1 MRLDLIVR
9 TLIESRVEAARAG
22 IGNAIVTA
30 GYVLTEVQ
38 DALVRV
44 QHDVGSVLVFFGTLL
59 AALGTELSTGNP
71 LTKAPLVFEYLRTRY
86 RNWYDTLDE
95 IDKVIVYGLL
105 TFSIY
110 VAFAMLMPRIVPYFI
125 GAEHILAP
133 VPLPQVTEV
142 TDDEQASTFPERD
155 TKPLLVDRSKFD
167 GKTIEAINPATG
179 ELLGHVPADDP
190 ESVAR
195 KIRVA
200 RRFQSPWA
208 GTSADDRRS
217 VLRVL
222 KAYIIEEQH
231 DICAISAADTGK
243 TLLDA
248 SLGEIITTLEK
259 INWLLAEGEKALTP
273 EQRLTGSLTSHKI
286 AMVDYDPLGVIG
298 AIAPWNYPFHN
309 MLNPALAALFA
320 GNAIVIKPSEHTVYS
335 SVYFGRI
342 IRRALKLCGH
352 SPEIV
357 QVLVGGPDVGASLV
371 EGNIDKLFFT
381 GSTGVGR
388 QVAQAAAKRLL
399 PVVLELGGKD
409 PCIICDDA
417 DIEHATDT
425 CLRGVFQNSGQNCI
439 GIERVFVH
447 KDVKVQV
454 VERFVKAAKAIRLGV
469 DMGALTLGTS
479 AVAKVKEL
487 VDDAVANGAK
497 ILVGGKAGKVE
508 GKFAGGSF
516 FEATVLDGVRP
527 DMRIAQEEVFG
538 PVMSIIEWSNDVSLI
553 GMVNSC
559 KFGLGSS
566 IFTRNTSRADEF
578 LGSLRVG
585 MGNVND
591 FGVNYLCQSLP
602 FGGTKESG
610 SDRFAGAEGL
620 RACCLVKSVT
630 RDRYRLIKTK
640 LPAHF
645 KYPVTENAFDFSAAV
660 TTAVFENAGLTRLD
674 SFRNLIVMYFS
685 RTWKPRTS
693 GSY

>member
-1 MRLDLIVR
+1 
-9 TLIESRVEAARAG
+9 
-22 IGNAIVTA
+22 
-30 GYVLTEVQ
+30 
-38 DALVRV
+38 
-44 QHDVGSVLVFFGTLL
+44 
-59 AALGTELSTGNP
+59 
-71 LTKAPLVFEYLRTRY
+71 
-86 RNWYDTLDE
+86 
-95 IDKVIVYGLL
+95 
-105 TFSIY
+105 
-110 VAFAMLMPRIVPYFI
+110 
-125 GAEHILAP
+125 
-133 VPLPQVTEV
+133 
-142 TDDEQASTFPERD
+142 
-155 TKPLLVDRSKFD
+155 
-167 GKTIEAINPATG
+167 
-179 ELLGHVPADDP
+179 
-190 ESVAR
+190 
-195 KIRVA
+195 
-200 RRFQSPWA
+200 
-208 GTSADDRRS
+208 
-217 VLRVL
+217 
-222 KAYIIEEQH
+222 
-231 DICAISAADTGK
+231 
-243 TLLDA
+243 
-248 SLGEIITTLEK
+248 
-259 INWLLAEGEKALTP
+259 
-273 EQRLTGSLTSHKI
+273 
-286 AMVDYDPLGVIG
+286 
-298 AIAPWNYPFHN
+298 
-309 MLNPALAALFA
+309 
-320 GNAIVIKPSEHTVYS
+320 
-335 SVYFGRI
+335 
-342 IRRALKLCGH
+342 
-352 SPEIV
+352 
-357 QVLVGGPDVGASLV
+357 
-371 EGNIDKLFFT
+371 
-381 GSTGVGR
+381 
-388 QVAQAAAKRLL
+388 
-399 PVVLELGGKD
+399 
-409 PCIICDDA
+409 
-417 DIEHATDT
+417 
-425 CLRGVFQNSGQNCI
+425 
-439 GIERVFVH
+439 
-447 KDVKVQV
+447 
-454 VERFVKAAKAIRLGV
+454 
-469 DMGALTLGTS
+469 MGALTLGTS